1 MEREVLVSSSD
12 EKKKNLMKVVGG
24 WLLFAALAI
33 ALVISLVE
41 FFASAKNIFGLFARG
56 NAYVLRY
63 FLPFAEEGA
72 TVVFCILAIIK
83 FFTKKRDVA
92 DKTFFTLFAFAISFF
107 AASTVNSGYRLAYV
121 IDCTIQ
127 NGGGFD
133 YYLNAFGKFDSLT
146 VPILRLC
153 VGILSL
159 VGCLLCTNSAK
170 NKEEGKAGTAQR
182 VFCPVG
188 AFLAY
193 AAISFVGIQPATLY
207 DGSMLSLSLCV
218 DAQLVLGAL
227 YFFAVFSSLMQ
238 TVKKAGSLSIIM
250 SAIALLLQ
258 FATVL
263 QAIIKSV
270 KYVGAL
276 LNSVVFVTQ
285 FVSLL
290 LFAASLA
297 LAIVNLSSRVK
308 REKELG
314 KSDCVEFGESNSVKK

>member
-1 MEREVLVSSSD
+1 MESEVLVSSSD

-33 ALVISLVE
+33 ALVLSLVE

-83 FFTKKRDVA
+83 FFTKKCDVA

-182 VFCPVG
+182 
-188 AFLAY
+188 
-193 AAISFVGIQPATLY
+193 
-207 DGSMLSLSLCV
+207 
-218 DAQLVLGAL
+218 
-227 YFFAVFSSLMQ
+227 FFARWE
-238 TVKKAGSLSIIM
+238 
-250 SAIALLLQ
+250 
-258 FATVL
+258 
-263 QAIIKSV
+263 
-270 KYVGAL
+270 
-276 LNSVVFVTQ
+276 
-285 FVSLL
+285 
-290 LFAASLA
+290 LFWRMRRF
-297 LAIVNLSSRVK
+297 LSS
-308 REKELG
+308 
-314 KSDCVEFGESNSVKK
+314 EFSPQRFTMAVCFRFRCA

>member
-1 MEREVLVSSSD
+1 MESEVLVSSPD
-12 EKKKNLMKVVGG
+12 EKKKNLTKAVGG

-41 FFASAKNIFGLFARG
+41 FFTSAKNIFGVLSRG
-56 NAYVLRY
+56 NGYVLRY
-63 FLPFAEEGA
+63 FLPFLEEGA
-72 TVVFCILAIIK
+72 AVVFCILAIIK
-83 FFTKKRDVA
+83 FFAKKRDVA
-92 DKTFFTLFAFAISFF
+92 DKTVFTLFAFAVSFF
-107 AASTVNSGYRLAYV
+107 AASTVNAGYRLAYV
-121 IDCTIQ
+121 IDRTIQ

-133 YYLNAFGKFDSLT
+133 YYLSAFGKFDSLI

-153 VGILSL
+153 AGILTL
-159 VGCLLCTNSAK
+159 VGCLLCMLAAK
-170 NKEEGKAGTAQR
+170 SQNEGKAGTAQR
-182 VFCPVG
+182 VLCPVG

-193 AAISFVGIQPATLY
+193 AAISFVGIQPAALY

-218 DAQLVLGAL
+218 DAQLVLGL
-227 YFFAVFSSLMQ
+227 SYFFAVFAPLMQ
-238 TVKKAGSLSIIM
+238 TVKKAGSLSIIT

-270 KYVGAL
+270 KDGGAL
-276 LNSVVFVTQ
+276 LNSVVFVMQ

-297 LAIVNLSSRVK
+297 LAIVNLSSRGK

-314 KSDCVEFGESNSVKK
+314 KNDSVKE

>member
-1 MEREVLVSSSD
+1 MESEVLVSSSD

-33 ALVISLVE
+33 ALVLSLVK

-227 YFFAVFSSLMQ
+227 YFFAVFSSL
-238 TVKKAGSLSIIM
+238 I
-250 SAIALLLQ
+250 
-258 FATVL
+258 
-263 QAIIKSV
+263 
-270 KYVGAL
+270 
-276 LNSVVFVTQ
+276 VFFFRSRYFFFW
-285 FVSLL
+285 FVSD
-290 LFAASLA
+290 
-297 LAIVNLSSRVK
+297 IVRFYHYRSGFLYK
-308 REKELG
+308 RQ
-314 KSDCVEFGESNSVKK
+314 